1 MDWRWKFIKRPLK
14 KIGQTKAAMYIVSG
28 IVYLYAK
35 LVGLTTSWQTKGVD
49 KFYHLIKENNGVILV
64 IWHGRALMLPYF
76 YDRSSELQAL
86 VSPHRDGRIIA
97 GLLQRF
103 GIGTIGGSSN
113 ENASGGAL
121 GLMHTIKREASIAI
135 IPDGPRGPRMHMN
148 KSPIYFAQKTG
159 KPIVCGAYSIKNS
172 KIIEKSWDKM
182 MIPFPFSEGVCL
194 ISDPLF
200 IPADASEEELEKYRI
215 QLEDILNQ
223 TTFECDNLTGRRP
236 ILPDDGS
243 EPHKIKRKK
252 CS

>member
-1 MDWRWKFIKRPLK
+1 M
-14 KIGQTKAAMYIVSG
+14 
-28 IVYLYAK
+28 
-35 LVGLTTSWQTKGVD
+35 
-49 KFYHLIKENNGVILV
+49 
-64 IWHGRALMLPYF
+64 
-76 YDRSSELQAL
+76 QAL

-182 MIPFPFSEGVCL
+182 MVPFPFSEGVCL

-223 TTFECDNLTGRRP
+223 TTFECDNLTGRQP

>member
-121 GLMHTIKREASIAI
+121 GLMQLMPATYNEVVKKHNLPSNLNVETTNITAGSLYYEGLKKVLGNKDLYAI
-135 IPDGPRGPRMHMN
+135 TAYNGGIGSVTNWFSKLVYSDTDEFVEQIPYPE
-148 KSPIYFAQKTG
+148 T
-159 KPIVCGAYSIKNS
+159 KNY
-172 KIIEKSWDKM
+172 
-182 MIPFPFSEGVCL
+182 V
-194 ISDPLF
+194 
-200 IPADASEEELEKYRI
+200 
-215 QLEDILNQ
+215 
-223 TTFECDNLTGRRP
+223 
-236 ILPDDGS
+236 
-243 EPHKIKRKK
+243 KK
-252 CS
+252 VLRTYWVYGNVY